1 MAPISETLGG
11 ARSSPVVIKVGG
23 SLLTWPELPAR
34 FAVFLTSGPGRD
46 LCASKDIVL
55 IAGGGP
61 AADVVRSMDQIHGLG
76 DLRAHRLAIAAL
88 DLTAKLLAAIVPGS
102 AVVHR
107 PEALRSIWNL
117 GKLPILSP
125 GRFLEDHDDRGLDP
139 LPASWDVTSDTIAAR
154 IAVHLDASRLILL
167 KSRALPQGTRLSNA
181 ASLGLVDPMFPAVAR
196 KLNLVV
202 SVCLR
207 DVEPMPQVLSPDPQ
221 EMEIP
226 SSSAG

>member
-1 MAPISETLGG
+1 
-11 ARSSPVVIKVGG
+11 VIKVGG

-55 IAGGGP
+55 LAGGGP
-61 AADVVRSMDQIHGLG
+61 AADVVRSIDQIHGLG

-125 GRFLEDHDDRGLDP
+125 DRFLEDHDDRGLDP

-167 KSRALPQGTRLSNA
+167 KSRALPRGTRLSNA
-181 ASLGLVDPMFPAVAR
+181 ASLGLVDPMFPTSQGSSTLWCRYACAT
-196 KLNLVV
+196 
-202 SVCLR
+202 
-207 DVEPMPQVLSPDPQ
+207 LSPCRKSCLQIRKRWKSLLLRQAD
-221 EMEIP
+221 
-226 SSSAG
+226 AGGFWRA